1 MTEKNTPI
9 GRPWTD
15 AGYFDSYELAKQ
27 KVEKITSDELQTK
40 IRRRSNGTYLVKYRK
55 LADLVATEEKKSG
68 KNKRRNKKTPSG
80 GKFDASTVV

>member
-1 MTEKNTPI
+1 MTENSAPI

-15 AGYFDSYELAKQ
+15 AGLFNSYELAKQ

-68 KNKRRNKKTPSG
+68 KNKRRNKKATGG
-80 GKFDASTVV
+80 GKFDASSAV